1 MGESVRGAFEED
13 RAILNAVQQGFAET
27 RTPHIDIATDSA
39 PLRFRRRLRQ
49 LIEAEQP
56 VDGGTRLEVGR
67 STRTRAHPVANFRAH
82 VRIRVRCVPAA
93 EEHHGGGRA
102 DHARAWTHA
111 AANRLARAGIRKRV
125 CDLYDSRRTPRAA
138 VGRPGHPRGDGF
150 DRFPRDARHAAC
162 ALAARRSIVVCVA
175 ARLAVSIGYRPGP
188 YLSSLRGRIRD
199 LVPAE
204 PMGPGGRTFRPWGC
218 SSGRR

>member
-1 MGESVRGAFEED
+1 M
-13 RAILNAVQQGFAET
+13 
-27 RTPHIDIATDSA
+27 
-39 PLRFRRRLRQ
+39 
-49 LIEAEQP
+49 
-56 VDGGTRLEVGR
+56 DGRDPPSEVGR
-67 STRTRAHPVANFRAH
+67 STRTSGASGGESSRSCSASGSVAYLQQKSITVAA
-82 VRIRVRCVPAA
+82 VPIMPELGLTQLQMGWLEQAYA
-93 EEHHGGGRA
+93 Q
-102 DHARAWTHA
+102 
-111 AANRLARAGIRKRV
+111 RV

-138 VGRPGHPRGDGF
+138 VGRPGHARADGF